1 MENTTSISLIKKFA
15 FPKNVTVYLINNQYY
30 INRFIEKVAF
40 CTIQNEK
47 FYPANKT
54 QLKKFGVVFE
64 SKVTKKKKEKV
75 LPPPPAQ
82 FLDQKTKRAFL
93 NLIKK

>member
-1 MENTTSISLIKKFA
+1 MENTTNISPIKKFA

-40 CTIQNEK
+40 CTILNEK
-47 FYPANKT
+47 FFPANKT

-64 SKVTKKKKEKV
+64 PKRKKKKFFP
-75 LPPPPAQ
+75 LPQPS
-82 FLDQKTKRAFL
+82 F
-93 NLIKK
+93 LIKKQSVRS